1 VAPLEIRDNRPGS
14 SNMAAEDFSARRR
27 FPRIDS
33 HHSVLLK
40 RLGDELEEF
49 AQTKTIAVGGC
60 SVVSGERIGV
70 GSTLELLI
78 AVEGGVVTARGR
90 VIYENELRDGRFDV
104 GVEFRD
110 LSESDAE
117 RIQQVLEKPREE
129 GD

>member
-1 VAPLEIRDNRPGS
+1 
-14 SNMAAEDFSARRR
+14 MED
-27 FPRIDS
+27 
-33 HHSVLLK
+33 
-40 RLGDELEEF
+40 F
-49 AQTKTIAVGGC
+49 AQTRTIALGGC
-60 SVVSGERIGV
+60 SVVSKDRIGV

-90 VIYENELRDGRFDV
+90 VIYENELRDGRFDI

-110 LSESDAE
+110 LSQEDAA

>member
-1 VAPLEIRDNRPGS
+1 
-14 SNMAAEDFSARRR
+14 MAAEEFTARRR

-40 RLGDELEEF
+40 RLADEMEGF
-49 AQTKTIAVGGC
+49 ALTRTIALGGC
-60 SVVSGERIGV
+60 SVVSKETIGV
-70 GSTLELLI
+70 GSMLELLI

-90 VIYENELRDGRFDV
+90 VIYENELGDGRFDI

-110 LSESDAE
+110 LSQEDAA